1 MCFSIGS
8 CYINDLRCQ
17 ILILRGLSKSLTLSI
32 IKKNILS
39 KKIYNTKYKYDFHQ
53 SLIFRD
59 RPFPLFWQDEHHQW
73 IFWKGEPV
81 VLTEGD
87 KKIITIILIREEPIV
102 QSAHSSAIGL
112 QKAPPVGCR

>member
-1 MCFSIGS
+1 MIWDAKFEYSELRFIEVPNLKYYQNSIS
-8 CYINDLRCQ
+8 KYIF
-17 ILILRGLSKSLTLSI
+17 
-32 IKKNILS
+32 
-39 KKIYNTKYKYDFHQ
+39 YNTKYKYDFHQ

-81 VLTEGD
+81 VLIEGD